1 MTTLTHTA
9 EVMRG
14 EAAALADPAL
24 TAAVEDFLAAH
35 AASEQAWSE
44 LSRAQISGPDPVSPE
59 AEYLHDEAQ
68 YCWDLLAS
76 GWAEHLIPV
85 EARDAGTDYARPKI
99 VHEPVTGSG
108 PWDWSKSRG
117 GSA

>member
-1 MTTLTHTA
+1 MTVLTHA
-9 EVMRG
+9 ETLRD
-14 EAAALADPAL
+14 AADALADPAL
-24 TAAVEDFLAAH
+24 NAAVEDFLAAH

-44 LSRAQISGPDPVSPE
+44 LSRAQASGPDPISPE

-68 YCWDLLAS
+68 YRWDLLAS
-76 GWAEHLIPV
+76 GWAEHLIPA
-85 EARDAGTDYARPKI
+85 EAREAGADYARPKI